1 MTRKNIRKQVSD
13 FQRFVRTLLLAA
25 VILNFQSLFLHAQ
38 TETGYASFYGKRF
51 TGRRTASG
59 ERLDND
65 SLTCAHKTQ
74 PFGTYL
80 KVINL
85 SNQKEVVVRVNDRGP
100 FTRGR
105 IIDLTQRAAKELDII
120 RFGTG
125 QVSIEMIHP
134 IMPPLSLPN
143 QKGVHPEIPKVWDM
157 AESETTIEWPTIEPV
172 WPLEP

>member
-1 MTRKNIRKQVSD
+1 MIEKSVSRYKTC
-13 FQRFVRTLLLAA
+13 FKHSVWKWLLAV
-25 VILNFQSLFLHAQ
+25 VILNSQFPFLHSQ

-65 SLTCAHKTQ
+65 SLTCAHKTL

-80 KVINL
+80 KVKNL
-85 SNQKEVVVRVNDRGP
+85 DNQQEVTVRVNDRGP

-105 IIDLTQRAAKELDII
+105 IIDLTQRAANELGIL
-120 RFGTG
+120 RHGTG
-125 QVSIEMIHP
+125 KVSIEVMHP
-134 IMPPLSLPN
+134 VIPPFAI
-143 QKGVHPEIPKVWDM
+143 PEQEASQTGIPKIWEMSEIEDM
-157 AESETTIEWPTIEPV
+157 TEWPTIEPV